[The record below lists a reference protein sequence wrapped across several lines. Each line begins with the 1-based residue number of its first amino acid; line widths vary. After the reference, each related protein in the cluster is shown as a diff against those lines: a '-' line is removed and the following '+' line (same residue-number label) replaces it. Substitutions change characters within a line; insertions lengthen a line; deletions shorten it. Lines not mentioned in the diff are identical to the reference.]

1 MYKIS
6 TSIDKPDAA
15 FLKSRVEQ
23 MMKRGIRVENV
34 ERAFK
39 YFDEIVD
46 YSLAELQE
54 EYGIDNPNSTRQI
67 EYFLS
72 SQKEPDYYEYCYQD
86 GKWTSNKEA
95 LVNLSAKGYRFADVL
110 MQYRKA
116 KKLADSAKALMN
128 ARDDNGLIHPQV
140 SLTKTNRISYTNP
153 ALMNIPKKLL
163 WDVITPY
170 KAGNKLWSADIK
182 NQEPSILINIIGAKE
197 LMPALNSPSGLYEY
211 MYDICFK
218 PKAYCSLF
226 VLSNAPGNENK
237 VFSREELLNSEKI
250 PPVYYSPVPFGC
262 MMQYNGVDAELVET
276 VFATCTVGSTPVL
289 PTKVEVYTANGPV
302 KVDVDW
308 SEIPEK
314 DLSKPQILKVEGYLS
329 GVTPVCEGVYRKEF
343 KTSWNAMT
351 YGSSRMGI
359 RAQCKHIDGDT
370 VYDFFHKI
378 PEMDYYHKVWR
389 KQAAKGS
396 QYSKTVFGTVL
407 CANEPNKARLSRILM
422 DLPIQGTGADILSL
436 LVKHFDSEIES
447 RGLIGKMSIAY
458 TRHDEIIV
466 EVDGD
471 WQEEVGEQRVE
482 ELIRDILE
490 HQINDWEPFKLEV
503 GQVSGEF
510 GALLNSDNDD
520 E

>member
-1 MYKIS
+1 MYKID
-6 TSIDKPDAA
+6 TKKDKPDAS
-15 FLKSRVEQ
+15 FLKERVTQ
-23 MMKRGIRVENV
+23 MMQRGIRVENV
-34 ERAFK
+34 EKAFR
-39 YFDEIVD
+39 YFNEIVES
-46 YSLAELQE
+46 SLAELKE
-54 EYGIDNPNSTRQI
+54 EFGIENPNSTRQI

-72 SQKEPDYYEYCYQD
+72 TQSEPDYYEYCYQD
-86 GKWTSNKEA
+86 GKWTSNKES
-95 LVNLSAKGYRFADVL
+95 LENLSAKGYRFADVL

-128 ARDDNGLIHPQV
+128 ARDDKGLIHPQV

-170 KAGNKLWSADIK
+170 TPGNKLWSADIK

-197 LMPALNSPSGLYEY
+197 LLPALSSDRGLYEY

-226 VLSNAPGNENK
+226 VLNDEFGNENK
-237 VFSREELLNSEKI
+237 VFSRDELLRSENI
-250 PPVYYSPVPFGC
+250 PPVYYSPIPFGC
-262 MMQYNGVDAELVET
+262 MMTYKGVPAELVET
-276 VFATCTVGSTPVL
+276 VFATCKVGTTPVL
-289 PTKVEVYTANGPV
+289 PDTVEVYTANGPV
-302 KVDVDW
+302 KVAVDW
-308 SEIPEK
+308 SEISEK

-329 GVTPVCEGVYRKEF
+329 DVTPICEGVYRKEF

-351 YGSSRMGI
+351 YGSSKIGI

-370 VYDFFHKI
+370 VYDFFHEI

-389 KQAAKGS
+389 KQAYKGS
-396 QYSKTVFGTVL
+396 QYSKTIFGTVL
-407 CANEPNKARLSRILM
+407 CANESNKARLSRILM

-436 LVKHFDSEIES
+436 LVKHFDSEVES
-447 RGLIGKMSIAY
+447 RGLVGKLSIAY

-466 EVDGD
+466 EADGA
-471 WQEEVGEQRVE
+471 WQKTVGDQKVE
-482 ELIRDILE
+482 EIIRDILE
-490 HQINDWEPFKLEV
+490 HQIDDWEPFKLEV

-510 GALLNSDNDD
+510 GSLLDSDNDD